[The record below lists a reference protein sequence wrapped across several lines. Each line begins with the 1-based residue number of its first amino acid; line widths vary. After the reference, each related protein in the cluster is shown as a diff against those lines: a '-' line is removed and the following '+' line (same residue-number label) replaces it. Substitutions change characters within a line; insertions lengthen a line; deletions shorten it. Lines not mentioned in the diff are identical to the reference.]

1 MAKLKYHLES
11 DTVLVLNEAGQAG
24 DTLDLKDEQQVDTSQ
39 LGSAVQAAIEQ
50 KLAQEKADW
59 DKNQQELLQAQLA
72 QEQQKASL
80 SLEKAKQAE
89 KDQAQVEKNKLQDQL
104 TDLKRQLDQAQSRAD
119 LDLEKAKQAEKDQ
132 AQAEKSRLQE
142 QLATMKADL
151 TAVKKQQ
158 ESEAALALS
167 QQKEKLQADYQREKE
182 AATAAQVELEK
193 QLADL
198 KNKVQNQERDQQ
210 LALTQV
216 KTEYEGQLKFAQE
229 QVELYKDFKAKQST
243 KEIGESLEVYAHQ
256 EFEKVRSIAF
266 QNAYFE
272 KDNEV
277 SKESGSK
284 GDFIFRDYQD
294 GVEFISIMFDM
305 KNEADGTERKHKNED
320 FFKELDKDRREK
332 QTEYA
337 VLVSMLEAD
346 SELYN
351 TGIVQVNGYEKMYV
365 IRPQFFIQFI
375 GLLRNAA
382 LNSVQYKKELEV
394 ERNQN
399 IDITNFE
406 NNINTFKDRFAKNYN
421 SYSNNFQKAIEQI
434 DRAISQM
441 ENVKKSL
448 TTSENQI
455 RLANNKL
462 EDLTVKRLTKD
473 NPTMIAKF
481 ADLADDESGK
491 SSS

>member
-1 MAKLKYHLES
+1 MAKLTYHLES
-11 DTVLVLNEAGQAG
+11 ETVLVLNEDGKAG
-24 DTLDLKDEQQVDTSQ
+24 DTLDLKDEQQVDVSQ
-39 LGSAVQAAIEQ
+39 LGQAVQSAFSEKI
-50 KLAQEKADW
+50 AQEKLAW
-59 DKNQQELLQAQLA
+59 EENQKKLVQAQLD
-72 QEQQKASL
+72 QEKQKATFD
-80 SLEKAKQAE
+80 LEKARQAE
-89 KDQAQVEKNKLQDQL
+89 KDQAQADKNQLQEQL
-104 TDLKRQLDQAQSRAD
+104 TELKRQLDKVQSQAD
-119 LDLEKAKQAEKDQ
+119 LDLEKAKRAEKDQ
-132 AQAEKSRLQE
+132 AQAEKAQLLE
-142 QLATMKADL
+142 ELATLKSDL
-151 TAVKKQQ
+151 VATKKQQ
-158 ESEAALALS
+158 ESEAALALA
-167 QQKEKLQADYQREKE
+167 QQKEKLQADYQREKD
-182 AATAAQVELEK
+182 AAQTTQVELEK

-198 KNKVQNQERDQQ
+198 NNQVQNQDRDKQ

-216 KTEYEGQLKFAQE
+216 KTEYEGQLKLAQE

-256 EFEKVRSIAF
+256 EFDKIRPYAF
-266 QNAYFE
+266 PNAYFE

-305 KNEADGTERKHKNED
+305 KNEADATEKKHRNED

-332 QTEYA
+332 GTEYA
-337 VLVSMLEAD
+337 VLVSLLEAD
-346 SELYN
+346 NDLYN
-351 TGIVQVNGYEKMYV
+351 TGIVQIHDYEKMYV
-365 IRPQFFIQFI
+365 IRPQFFVQFI

-406 NNINTFKDRFAKNYN
+406 NNINDFKEKFAKNYT

-434 DRAISQM
+434 DRTISQM
-441 ENVKKSL
+441 ENIKKSL

-462 EDLTVKRLTKD
+462 EDLKVDRLTKG
-473 NPTMIAKF
+473 NPTMRAKF
-481 ADLADDESGK
+481 DALHDD
-491 SSS
+491 